1 MKHWLLVSYHQ
12 NEKMAPLYAKS
23 RQTLFERAMNMDF
36 SVQQASS

>member
-1 MKHWLLVSYHQ
+1 MKSWLHISYHQ
-12 NEKMAPLYAKS
+12 NEKTAPLCAKS